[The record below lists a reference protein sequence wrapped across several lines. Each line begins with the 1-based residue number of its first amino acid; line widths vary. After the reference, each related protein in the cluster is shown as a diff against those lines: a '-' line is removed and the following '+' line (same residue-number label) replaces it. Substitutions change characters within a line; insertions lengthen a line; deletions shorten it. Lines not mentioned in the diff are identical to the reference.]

1 MKKIIWGFVVVLI
14 LIWIVAFLVFKI
26 LSGLV
31 HIILIAAI
39 VLAIYNLFR
48 SVKEKV

>member
-1 MKKIIWGFVVVLI
+1 MKKLIWGLVVLLLIIWFVS
-14 LIWIVAFLVFKI
+14 FLVFKV

-31 HIILIAAI
+31 HLVLIAAVI
-39 VLAIYNLFR
+39 LAIYNLFR